1 MRIVLGGIVRNIEAN
16 IITIIQFIAA
26 LQTAIPELE
35 VCLYENNSTDS
46 TKKLLD
52 NISEMFSFV
61 TVIKEDYDEDFFIR
75 GFPGRTYDN
84 RGCRI
89 HKIAFARNKLLE
101 MIESKNLTE
110 NDYVIMMDL
119 DIKTI
124 PDVKVISHIV
134 HNFPRDEIDVL
145 FANGIQGNVHYY
157 DAYEFRS
164 EQLPYGPEI
173 LGEAFWSD
181 SHTGKIQN
189 KYEPDGG
196 CIPVISAFGGI
207 AIYKAEA
214 IKGCSYSADVTE
226 ELHEYYTNLPILD
239 SKPQTHYNGCGLGL
253 YLKDSKIFY
262 KNNSGYNYPVCAE
275 HVNFNLAIRKK
286 GFKKM
291 FICPFLYYYWG

>member
-1 MRIVLGGIVRNIEAN
+1 MRIVLAGIVRNIEEN
-16 IITIIQFIAA
+16 NLIIIQFIAA
-26 LQTAIPELE
+26 LKEAIPILE

-46 TKKLLD
+46 TKKILD
-52 NISEMFSFV
+52 KLTEMFSFV
-61 TVIKEDYDEDFFIR
+61 TVIKEDYDEDFFIKT
-75 GFPGRTYDN
+75 FPARTYDN
-84 RGCRI
+84 KGCRI

-101 MIESKNLTE
+101 MIEAKNLTE

-119 DIKTI
+119 DIRV
-124 PDVKVISHIV
+124 PPNVKVINHIIS
-134 HNFPRDEIDVL
+134 NFPRSEVDIL
-145 FANGIQGNVHYY
+145 FANGVQVNGHYY
-157 DAYEFRS
+157 DSYEFRS

-189 KYEPDGG
+189 KYEPDDG

-226 ELHEYYTNLPILD
+226 ELHEYYTNLPIIDLY
-239 SKPQTHYNGCGLGL
+239 PQTHYNGSGLGL

-275 HVNFNLAIRKK
+275 HVNFHLAIRKK
-286 GFKKM
+286 GFTKM